1 MNNNAKTVAYL
12 IRKANNV
19 SGIYITDGNSCN
31 VVDMPDNQLIESIKN
46 GSVKLE
52 NVTVSEGKLVGTN
65 GSLSRYARPINGQF
79 MDSNIIILS
88 ELYDSKNNAIG
99 YKLCTPTGKTYKYSK
114 KKVINLLSKL
124 QANFG
129 RVDGWTPVA
138 NGKVVTKDGT
148 SFVSA
153 IKGEYIKE
161 VYITKE
167 EASKSK
173 ASQSGTVEVTEKS
186 LNLLFKAVALAQTD
200 GRLNISKSIR
210 TAREYLDKNGVSY
223 EKGND
228 AVIPYTAGTDA
239 KLVFLKQNK
248 DIAGKILSDLRYTGS
263 VEGMASKFCFGSG
276 SFSYALEN
284 HETVD
289 LTSQYRSWSASRP
302 VVTVPTLLQSLR

>member
-1 MNNNAKTVAYL
+1 MSNNAKTVAYL

-114 KKVINLLSKL
+114 KKVINLLNKL
-124 QANFG
+124 QENFG
-129 RVDGWTPVA
+129 KVDGWTPVA

-161 VYITKE
+161 LDITDE
-167 EASKSK
+167 EANKSK
-173 ASQSGTVEVTEKS
+173 TTQSGTVEVTEKS
-186 LNLLFKAVALAQTD
+186 LNLLFKAVALAQKNDVDYET
-200 GRLNISKSIR
+200 GKNI
-210 TAREYLDKNGVSY
+210 GFSY
-223 EKGND
+223 SAN
-228 AVIPYTAGTDA
+228 TDA
-239 KLVFLKQNK
+239 KLVFLKQHK
-248 DIAGKILSDLRYTGS
+248 DVAGKILSDLRYTGS
-263 VEGMASKFCFGSG
+263 LKGMASKLYFGNG
-276 SFSYALEN
+276 KFSYVLEN